1 MESSKPIITP
11 EKIEHNFLNFNLTFN
26 AINYNCNF
34 VDINTE
40 KIKITINSSDDFNKY
55 EKIIS
60 FKDFRNLNKY
70 FKMFDTLKELE
81 NDLEGLNNSQKIQ
94 ISNVLDSN
102 LNLCIN
108 VLTLDNNKVII
119 SLNKC
124 ELSEKDKINKI
135 LKENEEIKKE
145 LSIKSAK
152 IDSLEKEIQFLKSEI
167 LNIHKTINEKFKQN
181 ENYNCNDTNKLTDFK
196 SDIFLNENEKNFVL
210 NNISKHIKSI
220 KLQFSSKIN
229 SNNIDTLKKAYLN
242 KPNLIFCIK
251 TKKGRRFGGYS
262 NETFLE
268 NKFRKYDINAFLFS
282 LDNKKIIKS
291 RNTEFDIWN
300 NNNDSIQFG
309 GGTDLRIYY
318 DFSSNKNYTSQS
330 STTDYNYNYEGCQ
343 DYVLNGEE
351 KFSAEIFEIFQ
362 IFFS

>member
-11 EKIEHNFLNFNLTFN
+11 EKIEHNFLNFNLFFN

-34 VDINTE
+34 IDINTE
-40 KIKITINSSDDFNKY
+40 KIKITISSSDDFNKY
-55 EKIIS
+55 EKILS

-119 SLNKC
+119 NLNKC

-251 TKKGRRFGGYS
+251 TKKGRRFGAYS
-262 NETFLE
+262 SETFLDNYFE
-268 NKFRKYDINAFLFS
+268 KSDINAFLFS

-291 RNTEFDIWN
+291 QNSQYDIWN
-300 NNNDSIQFG
+300 SDNNSIQFG
-309 GGTDLRIYY
+309 GGTDLRIFY
-318 DFSSNKNYTSQS
+318 DFSSNKNYTSQGN
-330 STTDYNYNYEGCQ
+330 STDYNYEGCQ

-351 KFSAEIFEIFQ
+351 KFSTEIFEIFQ